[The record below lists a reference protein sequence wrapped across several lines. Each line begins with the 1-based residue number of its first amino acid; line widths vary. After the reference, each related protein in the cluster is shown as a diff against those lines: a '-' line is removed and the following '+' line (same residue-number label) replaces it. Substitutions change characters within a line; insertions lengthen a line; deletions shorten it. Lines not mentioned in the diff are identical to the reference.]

1 MKVEEWRPII
11 GYKGSYEVS
20 DYGRVKSLDR
30 YIQIQAYSG
39 GNQYQK
45 QFNSSA
51 KTVFRKGRVLKPKD
65 YKGYKS
71 VDLSGKPCK
80 VHRLVAQAF
89 IPNPKNKPNINHID
103 NNPSNNNSSN
113 LEWCTQKENMQH
125 AVKQNRMINGER
137 ISTSKL
143 SEDDVRKIRNSFLPT
158 RELVK
163 IYNVHRRHI
172 LRIKRSIQWKH
183 IT

>member
-1 MKVEEWRPII
+1 MTIEEWRPVA
-11 GYKGSYEVS
+11 GYEGSYEVS
-20 DYGRVKSLDR
+20 NMGRIKSLDR
-30 YIQIQAYSG
+30 YITVQSHVG

-45 QFNSSA
+45 HFDAPA

-65 YKGYKS
+65 YRGYKS
-71 VDLSGKPCK
+71 VNLGRKSFK

-103 NNPSNNNSSN
+103 NNPGNNVCFN

-125 AVKQNRMINGER
+125 AVRQNRMINGEKV
-137 ISTSKL
+137 STAKL
-143 SEDDVRKIRNSFLPT
+143 SEGDIRKIRSSSLPT

-172 LRIKRSIQWKH
+172 SRIKRNIQWKH
-183 IT
+183 II